1 MSIELAFIV
10 TCDRCGATATVPR
23 SMSGGKHD
31 GARTALAKVGWTR
44 ARDATVRDLCPRC
57 GPGPCDRC
65 GAPPRTEGGG
75 PVALLRGV
83 RQGVRAG
90 RLRRAERPVR
100 VMAMFECSAQFQ
112 SRLLQPGHV
121 RKTSMGA

>member
-65 GAPPRTEGGG
+65 GAPAPAPKEVGLSRFCEECAKEFEQGAYEGLS
-75 PVALLRGV
+75 ALFG
-83 RQGVRAG
+83 
-90 RLRRAERPVR
+90 
-100 VMAMFECSAQFQ
+100 
-112 SRLLQPGHV
+112 
-121 RKTSMGA
+121 